1 MIRKAINLLLDK
13 AHIVIGVFFFLTL
26 FLGYFALSIPIDP
39 SFSSLVSEDGLF
51 NTNERILQN
60 SLDQSDSLLIFF
72 KPDESSNLLDR
83 PSLMSDEEVVNY
95 IDRVKDVV
103 GESKYVTNI
112 LGPQFND
119 EEYYAQIVL
128 QVDTPREIG
137 GFRDVLNDVES
148 KYMQVNKFPG
158 VDATLTGFPFLL
170 NRVNTLLIQDNI
182 RTVLFTF
189 VAVFLVLYFYFRNL
203 RLTLI
208 TLSIPVV
215 SLTML
220 AGFMTLF
227 NIPIT
232 ITLAV
237 VGILTLGLGVDF
249 AIHVLVGYE
258 TYLED
263 GFNHRD
269 SIVEAIDHLHVAIF
283 ASLITTA
290 AGFTALMFGVGP
302 SSQAQGVVLTL
313 SILLIGFS
321 TVILLPSLL
330 YLFGS
335 GKLGKRSKLFT
346 KIKDILT
353 NLATF
358 QTKYPKKVI
367 LGVGLITLVMIVGA
381 TQVGFS
387 TSNENWIPDN
397 DPVQESFRES
407 SYAFGNDFSNLQ
419 LVVTSDGG
427 DLRNVQTVRD
437 IQRLSSIVEGVFSVN
452 EVRGPFN
459 DVALNQKSIYEKF
472 KPLQEQGVF
481 NKDYTITT
489 LSVQVFDFATSDDGT
504 SPLLDEVLDIIETTP
519 VYNAQVSVFGDVVR
533 FNELGSTLGRDTGVT
548 TIISFVLVFLI
559 ASLTYLSLRV
569 GFTAIL
575 PIVIGIIWT
584 VGFMGFTNVPFTSLS
599 TGLIAL
605 VLGIGIDFSIHLVNS
620 IYNYKAKGMSL
631 QKSIERTM
639 TSSGGALLL
648 TSISTFIGFISLT
661 LATLLGIQRLGLSL
675 AFAILS
681 VFLVTIILVPA
692 IISLGYDK

>member
-1 MIRKAINLLLDK
+1 MIKKATNILLDN
-13 AHIVIGVFFFLTL
+13 AHIIIGLFFFLTL

-39 SFSSLVSEDGLF
+39 SFSSLVSEDSLF
-51 NTNERILQN
+51 NTNERLLQN
-60 SLDQSDSLLIFF
+60 SLDQTDSLLIFF
-72 KPDESSNLLDR
+72 KPDESSNLVNR
-83 PSLMSDEEVVNY
+83 PSLMSDDEVVDY
-95 IDRVKDVV
+95 IELVKDVV
-103 GESKYVTNI
+103 GESKYVTNV
-112 LGPQFND
+112 LGPEFND

-128 QVDTPREIG
+128 QVDTPRNIE
-137 GFRDVLNDVES
+137 GFRDVLDDVES
-148 KYMQVNKFPG
+148 RYLQVDQYPG
-158 VDATLTGFPFLL
+158 VDSTLTGFPFLL

-189 VAVFLVLYFYFRNL
+189 FAVFLVLYFYFRSI
-203 RLTLI
+203 RLSLI
-208 TLSIPVV
+208 TLSIPVI

-220 AGFMTLF
+220 AGLMTIF

-258 TYLED
+258 TYLSD
-263 GFNHRD
+263 GLGHRE
-269 SIVEAIDHLHVAIF
+269 SIVEAINHLHVAIF

-302 SSQAQGVVLTL
+302 SSQAQGIVLTL
-313 SILLIGFS
+313 SIVLIGLS
-321 TVILLPSLL
+321 TVILLPALI

-335 GKLGKRSKLFT
+335 GKYGKRSKLFE
-346 KIKDILT
+346 KIKDLLT

-358 QTKYPKKVI
+358 QTKYPKQVI
-367 LGVGLITLVMIVGA
+367 LGVFLVTLVMIVGA
-381 TQVGFS
+381 TQVGFD

-419 LVVTSDGG
+419 LVVTSDGE

-437 IQRLSSIVEGVFSVN
+437 MQRLSSIVEGLFSVN

-459 DVALNQKSIYEKF
+459 DVSLDQRSIYEEF

-489 LSVQVFDFATSDDGT
+489 LTVQVFDFETSDEGT
-504 SPLLDEVLDIIETTP
+504 SPLLDEVLDIIEMTP
-519 VYNAQVSVFGDVVR
+519 IYNAQVSVFGDVVR
-533 FNELGSTLGRDTGVT
+533 FSELGATLGRDTGIT
-548 TIISFVLVFLI
+548 TAISFILVFLI
-559 ASLTYLSLRV
+559 ASLTYFSFRV

-620 IYNYKAKGMSL
+620 IYNYKDKGMTL

-648 TSISTFIGFISLT
+648 TSVSTFIGFISLT